1 MNVPLTKTIG
11 GFVTTLEYFLLA
23 GFLISNY
30 YIYYLYSSNL
40 KVINE
45 FDKKI
50 KDLTR
55 ESALTKQLLDSKER
69 DLEESTRHNVTY
81 KTNLF
86 HINEKYEQEQRHSKT
101 LNNQMDELS
110 KKIELM
116 ESNHKKEIKAAEKAA
131 REDSLKRSRAII
143 RGQATEHLAPFVMK
157 DTNPKD
163 CRFVGNPIDYILFDG
178 LSDVTDGV
186 SDQVASIKFIDIKTG
201 SSGLNKVQRRI
212 RDCINEGN
220 ITFEVINPDKDND

>member
-1 MNVPLTKTIG
+1 MS
-11 GFVTTLEYFLLA
+11 TLEYFLLA

-30 YIYYLYSSNL
+30 YVYYFYSSNL
-40 KVINE
+40 KVVSE

-50 KDLTR
+50 KDLIQ
-55 ESALTKQLLDSKER
+55 ESHLTKQLLEAKER
-69 DLEESTRHNVTY
+69 DLEEATRNNVTY

-101 LNNQMDELS
+101 LNKQMDELAN
-110 KKIELM
+110 KIKLI

-143 RGQATEHLAPFVMK
+143 RGQATEHLAPFVIK

-163 CRFVGNPIDYILFDG
+163 CRFLGNPVDYILFDG

-186 SDQVASIKFIDIKTG
+186 SDQVNSIKFIDIKTG
-201 SSGLNKVQRRI
+201 SSGLNKAQRRI
-212 RDCINEGN
+212 RDAIKEGKVS
-220 ITFEVINPDKDND
+220 FQVINPDKDDTQ

>member
-1 MNVPLTKTIG
+1 M
-11 GFVTTLEYFLLA
+11 TTLEYSLLA

-30 YIYYLYSSNL
+30 YIYYLYCSNL

-101 LNNQMDELS
+101 LNKQMDELS
-110 KKIELM
+110 KKIDLM
-116 ESNHKKEIKAAEKAA
+116 ESNHRKEIKAAEKAA